1 MTQPRGVINTVKL
14 TKNTIKKLILQE
26 ANNIDNPI
34 YDDIVSNTM
43 ADIEKH
49 MEPDDEVMS
58 QRHRAHDAKEWKPG
72 KSGNRD
78 RTIWGNLYRAK
89 GAVRELAK
97 TIGGADPNTG
107 LLDTINYE
115 IAEINKFID
124 LALSDLE

>member
-1 MTQPRGVINTVKL
+1 MKL
-14 TKNTIKKLILQE
+14 TKNTLKKLILQE
-26 ANNIDNPI
+26 ANNMDNPA
-34 YDDIVSNTM
+34 YDDVVSNTM

-49 MEPDDEVMS
+49 MGPDDEVMS

-89 GAVRELAK
+89 GAVRELSK
-97 TIGGADPNTG
+97 TIGMAKPNPG